1 MSRRGSIFYPRVW
14 ADSAYGLPYG
24 HMVEKG
30 VQGLIFDVDN
40 TLALHDAPADEK
52 AVALFAYFRE
62 LGLKTCLL
70 SNNKEPRVKAFAQ
83 AVGAHYVFKGGKPGV
98 KGYNKSMELMGTD
111 QKHTVA
117 VGDQLFTDI
126 LGANRAGIYSILVT
140 PIDPREEIQI
150 VLKRYLERPILRA
163 YQKRHPGE
171 PVVTDKARIYRSRQ
185 IGDSM
190 GEDNGDRSQTQMG

>member
-1 MSRRGSIFYPRVW
+1 MGRKHSIFYPRVW

-24 HMVEKG
+24 RMVEKG
-30 VQGLIFDVDN
+30 IQGLIFDVDN

-52 AVALFAYFRE
+52 AAALFARFRQ

-83 AVGAHYVFKGGKPGV
+83 AVGAHYVFKGGKPGI
-98 KGYNKSMELMGTD
+98 KGYQKSMELMGTD
-111 QKHTVA
+111 REHTVA

-140 PIDPREEIQI
+140 PIDPKEEIQI
-150 VLKRYLERPILRA
+150 VLKRFLERPILRA
-163 YQKRHPGE
+163 YQKSHPGE
-171 PVVTDKARIYRSRQ
+171 PIVTARQ
-185 IGDSM
+185 QQ
-190 GEDNGDRSQTQMG
+190 DRPG